1 MVLALGKLNFN
12 DTYLYVQCQK
22 LKGAEDQD
30 TKEASESP
38 S

>member
-1 MVLALGKLNFN
+1 MVLALGKLNLS
-12 DTYLYVQCQK
+12 DTYLYVQRQK

-30 TKEASESP
+30 TKEGSESP